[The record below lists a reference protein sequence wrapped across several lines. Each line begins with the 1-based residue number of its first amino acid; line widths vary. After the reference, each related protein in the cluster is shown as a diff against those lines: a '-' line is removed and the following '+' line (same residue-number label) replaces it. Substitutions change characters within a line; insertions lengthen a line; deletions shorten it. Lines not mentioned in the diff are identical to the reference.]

1 MILRKIENDI
11 IDGLAFQPSIALLGP
26 RQVGKTTLVKR
37 LMAKL
42 AKPTIYLDL
51 ENSQDLAKLQHDKV
65 AFLETR
71 QDQTVILDEI
81 QRLPEIFPD
90 IRSLI
95 DRNRVPGRF
104 IFLGSASFVLL
115 KNTSES
121 LTGRIAYFEMTP
133 FLLAELAEN
142 EYKKHWLFGGFPNAY
157 LAKNIVQNRKWH
169 NDFIRSYLERDLPM
183 LGLIASPIQL
193 RRLLMMIASLQGR
206 LLNQETIANSLG
218 IRNSLVSK
226 YLDYFEQ
233 SFLIRRLQPYF
244 TNIGKRLVKT
254 PKIYIRDSGIV
265 HTLLGINDF
274 DSLLGHI
281 NSGGSWEGYVI
292 EQIIA
297 KLNYNQIP
305 YYYRTADGA
314 ELDLV
319 IEENLQIK
327 VAFEIKLNNSPT
339 IEKGNT
345 VSINDLGNPPLIII
359 TPEASD
365 YSPRANVFVCS
376 IATLEANLELFLV

>member
-1 MILRKIENDI
+1 MITRKIEKEI
-11 IDGLAFQPSIALLGP
+11 IEGLNFQPSIAILGP
-26 RQVGKTTLVKR
+26 RQVGKTTLVK
-37 LMAKL
+37 LLATKL

-51 ENSQDLAKLQHDKV
+51 ENSQDLAKLQHDRV
-65 AFLETR
+65 AYLESK
-71 QDQTVILDEI
+71 QDQIVILDEI

-90 IRSLI
+90 IRSMI
-95 DRNRVPGRF
+95 DRNRIPGRF

-133 FLLAELAEN
+133 FLLIELPQKN
-142 EYKKHWLFGGFPNAY
+142 FKKHWLYGGFPNAF
-157 LAKNIVQNRKWH
+157 LAKTIEQNRKWYD
-169 NDFIRSYLERDLPM
+169 DFIRSYLERDLPM
-183 LGLIASPIQL
+183 LGLNASPIQL
-193 RRLLMMIASLQGR
+193 RRLLMMIASLQGK
-206 LLNQETIANSLG
+206 LLNQETLANSLG

-226 YLDYFEQ
+226 YLDFFEQ
-233 SFLIRRLQPYF
+233 SFLIRRLPPYF

-254 PKIYIRDSGIV
+254 PKIYIRDSGVV
-265 HTLLGINDF
+265 HTLLAINDF

-305 YYYRTADGA
+305 FFYRTADGA

-327 VAFEIKLNNSPT
+327 VAFEIKLNNSPS

-345 VSINDLGNPPLIII
+345 IAINDLGNPPLIII

-365 YSPRANVFVCS
+365 YSPRPNVYVCS
-376 IATLEANLELFLV
+376 LYTLNDTLERFF

>member
-1 MILRKIENDI
+1 MIIRNIEKDI
-11 IDGLAFQPSIALLGP
+11 IDGLDFQPSIAILGP
-26 RQVGKTTLVKR
+26 RQVGKTTFVKQ

-42 AKPTIYLDL
+42 AKPSIYLDL
-51 ENSQDLAKLQHDKV
+51 ENSQDLVKLQHDRV
-65 AFLETR
+65 AFLETK
-71 QDQTVILDEI
+71 QDETVILDEI

-90 IRSLI
+90 IRSMI

-133 FLLAELAEN
+133 FLLTELAKKN
-142 EYKKHWLFGGFPNAY
+142 YKKHWLYGGFPNGF
-157 LAKNIVQNRKWH
+157 LANSIEQNRKWYD
-169 NDFIRSYLERDLPM
+169 DFIRSYLERDLPM
-183 LGLIASPIQL
+183 LGLIALPIQL
-193 RRLLMMIASLQGR
+193 RRLLMMIASFQGK
-206 LLNQETIANSLG
+206 LLNQETLANSLG
-218 IRNSLVSK
+218 IRNGLVSK
-226 YLDYFEQ
+226 YLDFFEQ

-265 HTLLGINDF
+265 HTLLAINDF

-305 YYYRTADGA
+305 FFYRTADGA

-345 VSINDLGNPPLIII
+345 IAINDLGNPPLIII
-359 TPEASD
+359 TPEAID
-365 YSPRANVFVCS
+365 YSPRVNVYVCS
-376 IATLEANLELFLV
+376 MATLDDTLERFWG

>member
-1 MILRKIENDI
+1 MIARNIENEI
-11 IDGLAFQPSIALLGP
+11 LDGLGFQPSIAILGP
-26 RQVGKTTLVKR
+26 RQVGKTTFVRQLIDKID
-37 LMAKL
+37 
-42 AKPTIYLDL
+42 KPSIYLDL
-51 ENSQDLAKLQHDKV
+51 ENSQDLAMLQHDRV
-65 AFLETR
+65 AFLETK

-90 IRSLI
+90 IRSMI

-133 FLLAELAEN
+133 FLFAELPIRDA
-142 EYKKHWLFGGFPNAY
+142 KKHWLFGGFPTGY
-157 LAKNIVQNRKWH
+157 LSKNIAQNRKWYD
-169 NDFIRSYLERDLPM
+169 DFIRSYLERDLPM
-183 LGLIASPIQL
+183 LGLVASPVQL
-193 RRLLMMIASLQGR
+193 RRLLMMIASFQGK
-206 LLNQETIANSLG
+206 LLNQETLANSLG
-218 IRNSLVSK
+218 IRNGLVGK
-226 YLDYFEQ
+226 YLDFFEQ

-244 TNIGKRLVKT
+244 VNIGKRLVKT

-265 HTLLGINDF
+265 HTLLAINDY
-274 DSLLGHI
+274 DSLYGHI

-297 KLNYNQIP
+297 KLNYNQLP
-305 YYYRTADGA
+305 FFYRTADGA

-327 VAFEIKLNNSPT
+327 LAIEIKLNNSPT

-345 VSINDLGNPPLIII
+345 IAIKDLGNPPLIII

-365 YSPRANVFVCS
+365 YSPRPNVYVCS
-376 IATLEANLELFLV
+376 MATLDNTLERFLS